1 MSDQSLYVL
10 EREVEAARDK
20 LAADL
25 DVLTSPRTFSEFTA
39 DLKADAAGLK
49 DQLVD
54 KAKNSLH
61 STVENFVDELKA
73 RAAANPAAVLA
84 IGAGIAWRLVR
95 HPPIATGLIGAG
107 LYSLLTTS
115 AAGSRRT
122 NEEYISRAKERLGEQ
137 ASDLVSSAKDQ
148 AMALGETATQKASEL
163 TSEMIESTADAYQS
177 ATTKLTEAV
186 TAASDQAG
194 QWTERAR
201 TSVED
206 LSSHVQSSV
215 AGAKSSGRATI
226 DVSGSPLREHWSPPL
241 RPDQAPRDT
250 LLLGGAGVAVAAAL
264 GIALQRRLGNDR

>member
-20 LAADL
+20 LATDL
-25 DVLTSPRTFSEFTA
+25 EVLTSPRTFSEFTA
-39 DLKADAAGLK
+39 DLKADAVGLK
-49 DQLVD
+49 DELVD
-54 KAKNSLH
+54 KAKSSLH
-61 STVENFVDELKA
+61 SSVENLVDELKA

-115 AAGSRRT
+115 AAGARRS
-122 NEEYISRAKERLGEQ
+122 NEEYISRAKERIGEQ

-148 AMALGETATQKASEL
+148 AMALGEAAAQKASEL
-163 TSEMIESTADAYQS
+163 TSDMIESTADAYQ
-177 ATTKLTEAV
+177 AGTAKLTEAV
-186 TAASDQAG
+186 SSASDQAG

-201 TSVED
+201 TTVEE
-206 LSSHVQSSV
+206 LSSNVQASIAGSSD
-215 AGAKSSGRATI
+215 AGSITADA
-226 DVSGSPLREHWSPPL
+226 SGSSLREHWSPPL
-241 RPDQAPRDT
+241 RPDQASRDT

-264 GIALQRRLGNDR
+264 GIALHRRIGSDR

>member
-1 MSDQSLYVL
+1 MGDESLYVL

-25 DVLTSPRTFSEFTA
+25 DVLTSRQTFSEFAA
-39 DLKADAAGLK
+39 DIKADAAGLK

-61 STVENFVDELKA
+61 STVENFVDDLKA

-115 AAGSRRT
+115 AAGARRT
-122 NEEYISRAKERLGEQ
+122 DEEYISRAKERLGEQ

-148 AMALGETATQKASEL
+148 AMALSETATQKASEL
-163 TSEMIESTADAYQS
+163 TSDMIEKSADAYR
-177 ATTKLTEAV
+177 AGAAKLTDAV
-186 TAASDQAG
+186 STASNQAS
-194 QWTERAR
+194 QWTETAR
-201 TSVED
+201 SSIED
-206 LSSHVQSSV
+206 LSSPLQASV
-215 AGAKSSGRATI
+215 AGARSTGAATTHI
-226 DVSGSPLREHWSPPL
+226 SGSSLREHWSPPL

-250 LLLGGAGVAVAAAL
+250 LLLGGAGIAVAAAL
-264 GIALQRRLGNDR
+264 GIAVQRRLGNGR